1 MSLRL
6 RMLDEVERQWRSCQR
21 CALAEHRQRV
31 VTWRGNADAP
41 LFIIGEAPGADE
53 DEQGLPFVG
62 TSGRLLD
69 KLLERASLTPND
81 VFIGNMIGC
90 RPMGN
95 RTPERD
101 ELKACAPR
109 LQMMLRIVRPRVL
122 LLLGATAAKLAG
134 VTSVLAHRGS
144 KTEVD
149 VLCYDGKVR
158 SWDAVV
164 TWHPAFLT
172 RSGGQ
177 HGDRF
182 AESLADVQQA
192 WKLAQ
197 FS

>member
-6 RMLDEVERQWRSCQR
+6 RLLDEVERQWRSCRR
-21 CALAEHRQRV
+21 CDLAKYRQRV
-31 VTWRGNADAP
+31 VTWRGNPDAP
-41 LFIIGEAPGADE
+41 LFIIGEGPGADE

-62 TSGRLLD
+62 ASGRLLD
-69 KLLERASLTPND
+69 KLLERASLGPND
-81 VFIGNMIGC
+81 VFISNMVGC
-90 RPMGN
+90 RPPGN
-95 RTPERD
+95 RTPERE

-109 LQMMLRIVRPRVL
+109 LQQLLRIIRPKTL
-122 LLLGATAAKLAG
+122 LLLGATAARLAG

-149 VLCYDGKVR
+149 VLCYDGEVR

-164 TWHPAFLT
+164 TWHPAFLI

-177 HGDRF
+177 SGDRF
-182 AESLADVQQA
+182 AESLADIQQA
-192 WKLAQ
+192 WKLSQ